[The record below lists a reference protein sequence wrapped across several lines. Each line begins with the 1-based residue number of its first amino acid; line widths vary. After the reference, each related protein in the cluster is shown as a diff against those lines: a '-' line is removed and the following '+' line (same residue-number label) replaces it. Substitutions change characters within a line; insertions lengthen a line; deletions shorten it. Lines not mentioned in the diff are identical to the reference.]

1 MNNIEEFS
9 KFLKKY
15 SSIPN
20 TFIDDFFSFY
30 KYDTDEN
37 EIIINLDLVAKWLN
51 MRRDN
56 IKTTLL
62 RTYIEDVDYKITK
75 NKSGKK
81 GGRPFEEIF
90 ISTSCFKKMSMM
102 SNTERGKE
110 VRMYY
115 EKIESV
121 LNKYKNHIIE
131 SLNKKIDVLENNQKP
146 KINTDNKRLIY
157 VLRSQLE
164 ADDVFKLGKSKKFK
178 ERLNNINTSQKD
190 DMEIIF
196 IYETDNIDEVES
208 CVKSILKKKQYR
220 KRKEIYQIDIDVL
233 KEIIEGCDKLVEKS
247 FKRKKQAKTKRS
259 VNQKKNY
266 YLFFDK
272 Q

>member
-1 MNNIEEFS
+1 MDNIEEFN

-15 SSIPN
+15 STIPN
-20 TFIDDFFSFY
+20 SFIDDFFSFY

-37 EIIINLDLVAKWLN
+37 DIIIDLNLVAKWLN
-51 MRRDN
+51 MRKDN
-56 IKTTLL
+56 LKKTLI
-62 RTYIEDVDYKITK
+62 RSYIEDFDYKIII
-75 NKSGKK
+75 NKTNNI
-81 GGRPFEEIF
+81 GRPVEDIF

-102 SNTERGKE
+102 SNTEKGKE
-110 VRMYY
+110 VRSYY

-131 SLNKKIDVLENNQKP
+131 NLNKKIDILENNQKP

-178 ERLNNINTSQKD
+178 ERLTNINISQKD

-196 IYETDNIDEVES
+196 IYETDNIDQVES

-247 FKRKKQAKTKRS
+247 FKKKKQPKTKRS
-259 VNQKKNY
+259 VDQKKNY

>member
-9 KFLKKY
+9 DFLKKY

-20 TFIDDFFSFY
+20 KFIDDFFSFY
-30 KYDTDEN
+30 KYNTDDN
-37 EIIINLDLVAKWLN
+37 DIIINFDLVAKWLDI
-51 MRRDN
+51 RKDN
-56 IKTTLL
+56 LKVTLINN
-62 RTYIEDVDYKITK
+62 YVEDIDYKISK
-75 NKSGKK
+75 LKSSKK

-102 SNTERGKE
+102 SNTDKGRE
-110 VRMYY
+110 VRLYY

-208 CVKSILKKKQYR
+208 CAKSILKKKQYR
-220 KRKEIYQIDIDVL
+220 KRKDAQNSYQFRI
-233 KEIIEGCDKLVEKS
+233 
-247 FKRKKQAKTKRS
+247 
-259 VNQKKNY
+259 N
-266 YLFFDK
+266 
-272 Q
+272 